1 MNREQRLNRV
11 KRVRLAQERHGS
23 GADLIVNSLAAE
35 KMAKDKTP
43 KVQRVGNYYVK
54 VKQGTRSQF
63 VNVVPRHKLYKRAAA
78 KGLFSNVLDFLKSK
92 FAKLTK

>member
-11 KRVRLAQERHGS
+11 KRVRLAQEKHGS
-23 GADLIVNSLAAE
+23 GADLGDINPKAE
-35 KMAKDKTP
+35 QLAKDKTP

-54 VKQGTRSQF
+54 VKQGVRDQF
-63 VNVVPRHKLYKRAAA
+63 VNVVPKHKLYKKAA

>member
-23 GADLIVNSLAAE
+23 GANLGDINPKTEQLV
-35 KMAKDKTP
+35 KDKTP

-54 VKQGTRSQF
+54 VKQGSRNQF
-63 VNVVPRHKLYKRAAA
+63 VNVVPRHKLYKRPSR
-78 KGLFSNVLDFLKSK
+78 GLFLKALDYLKSK
-92 FAKLTK
+92 LGK

>member
-23 GADLIVNSLAAE
+23 GADLGDISPKAE
-35 KMAKDKTP
+35 QLAKDKTP

-54 VKQGTRSQF
+54 VKQGARSQF
-63 VNVVPRHKLYKRAAA
+63 VNVVPRHKLTKRPSR
-78 KGLFSNVLDFLKSK
+78 GLFLSALDYLKSK
-92 FAKLTK
+92 LGK